1 MKNTIKYI
9 SENWKQKLIILVVGL
24 FLGWLIF
31 GGKSES
37 ANEHEGHQHAS
48 ENVAVAPTIWTCSMH
63 PQIQQPSEGDCPIC
77 GMDLIPLDNSSS
89 NSSPAIIEMNE
100 TAMKLANVQTTRV
113 EKGKAVKEILLN
125 GKVQVDERKISSQAI
140 HFDGRIEKL
149 MVNFEGEK
157 VSKGQTLARVY
168 APKLVSAQQELLQ
181 SLKTKDSYP
190 ELVKA
195 AEQKL
200 RFWKLSTNQINRIK
214 ESGEV
219 LQYFEI
225 KADAS
230 GYVIKRNVAEGNYAK
245 AGSILFEIADLS
257 HVWVVF
263 DAYEKDLAFIK
274 KGAEIEFTVSAI
286 PGKVF
291 KSKVS
296 NIDPVIDA
304 KKRTLSIR
312 TELNNQDLLVKPE
325 MFTSGIIHAEIN
337 QMNNALLVPKSA
349 IMWTG
354 KRSVS
359 YVKVDGGFEMREI
372 VLGESLGDFYIITDG
387 LEENEEV
394 VSKGTFTVDA
404 AAQLNNKYSMMNR
417 PKSKKGVQNLQQY
430 ASMDFSMKLE
440 KLLSSYFTLKDILVE
455 TKAKEGKIA
464 AKMVMT
470 NLMKMMPNDA
480 ALKGKA
486 VEYWKEKYAV
496 LHDHLVEIM
505 NSDDIENQRKAFKP
519 FSEALIETIKSLGTG
534 KNKVFIQFCPMAD
547 NDSGAFWLS
556 SEEKI
561 MNPYFG
567 DMMLHCGEV
576 TDTIISEEPKSNS
589 QQHQHQ
595 H

>member
-1 MKNTIKYI
+1 MKNTIEYI
-9 SENWKQKLIILVVGL
+9 TDNWKQKLIILVVGL

-48 ENVAVAPTIWTCSMH
+48 ENAAVAPTTWTCSMH

-100 TAMKLANVQTTRV
+100 TAMKLANVQTT
-113 EKGKAVKEILLN
+113 KIKIGKAVKEILLN

-157 VSKGQTLARVY
+157 VNKGQTLARVY

-200 RFWKLSTNQINRIK
+200 KFWKLSTDQINSIK
-214 ESGEV
+214 ESGAV
-219 LQYFEI
+219 LEYFDI
-225 KADAS
+225 KADVS

-245 AGSILFEIADLS
+245 AGSILFEIADLN

-274 KGAEIEFTVSAI
+274 KGDEIEFTVSAF

-291 KSKVS
+291 NSKVS
-296 NIDPVIDA
+296 NIDPVINA

-312 TELNNQDLLVKPE
+312 TESSNQDLLLKPE
-325 MFTSGIIHAEIN
+325 MFASGIIYAEISK
-337 QMNNALLVPKSA
+337 MNNVLTVPKSA

-372 VLGESLGDFYIITDG
+372 ELGESLGDFYIVTDG

-417 PKSKKGVQNLQQY
+417 PESKKGVQNLQQY
-430 ASMDFSMKLE
+430 VSMDFNMKLE
-440 KLLSSYFTLKDILVE
+440 KLLSSYYALKDILVE
-455 TKAKEGKIA
+455 TKAKESKLA
-464 AKMVMT
+464 TKMVMT
-470 NLMKMMPNDA
+470 NLMKMKPNDA
-480 ALKGKA
+480 GIKGKA
-486 VEYWKEKYAV
+486 VKFWKEKYAV
-496 LHDHLVEIM
+496 LHDHLAKIM
-505 NSDDIENQRKAFKP
+505 NSDDIEIQRKAFKP
-519 FSEALIETIKSLGTG
+519 FNEALIETIKSLGTG
-534 KNKVFIQFCPMAD
+534 KNKVFIQFCPMAG

-576 TDTIISEEPKSNS
+576 TETIIHEEPKSVP

-595 H
+595 

>member
-1 MKNTIKYI
+1 MKNTIEYI
-9 SENWKQKLIILVVGL
+9 TNNWKQKLTILVVGL

-37 ANEHEGHQHAS
+37 ASEHEGHQHAS
-48 ENVAVAPTIWTCSMH
+48 ENVAVAATTWTCSMH
-63 PQIQQPSEGDCPIC
+63 PQIQQPNEGDCPIC

-89 NSSPAIIEMNE
+89 NSSPALIEMNE
-100 TAMKLANVQTTRV
+100 TAMKLANVQTTKI
-113 EKGKAVKEILLN
+113 EIGKAVKEIRLN

-168 APKLVSAQQELLQ
+168 APKLLSAQQELLQ
-181 SLKTKDSYP
+181 ALKTKNSYP

-200 RFWKLSTNQINRIK
+200 KFWKLSKAQINRIK

-219 LQYFEI
+219 LEYFEI

-245 AGSILFEIADLS
+245 AGSILFDIADLS

-263 DAYEKDLAFIK
+263 DAYEKDLSFIQ
-274 KGAEIEFTVSAI
+274 KGDEIEFTISAF

-304 KKRTLSIR
+304 KKRSLSIR

-325 MFTSGIIHAEIN
+325 MLASGIIYAEIS
-337 QMNNALLVPKSA
+337 QMNNMLVVPKSA

-354 KRSVS
+354 KRSIA
-359 YVKVDGGFEMREI
+359 YVKVEGGFEMREI
-372 VLGESLGDFYIITDG
+372 ELGESLGDFYIVTDG

-417 PKSKKGVQNLQQY
+417 PESKEGIQNLQQY
-430 ASMDFSMKLE
+430 VSMDFSMKLK
-440 KLLSSYFTLKDILVE
+440 KLLSSYYNLKDILVE
-455 TKAKEGKIA
+455 TKAKESKLA
-464 AKMVMT
+464 AKTVMS
-470 NLMKMMPNDA
+470 NLMQMKPNDVELKSK
-480 ALKGKA
+480 ALPF
-486 VEYWKEKYAV
+486 WKEKYTG
-496 LHDHLVEIM
+496 LHDHLAEIM
-505 NSDDIENQRKAFKP
+505 NNDDIEIQRKAFKP
-519 FSEALIETIKSLGTG
+519 FSEALIETLKSLGTG
-534 KNKVFIQFCPMAD
+534 KEKVFIQFCPMAD
-547 NDSGAFWLS
+547 NDSGAFWIS

-576 TDTIISEEPKSNS
+576 TETIIHEKPKSVP
-589 QQHQHQ
+589 QQHQH
-595 H
+595 